1 MNIEKLQG
9 IILQDIED
17 KVVSVGGVKFK
28 KPKVKEIKENGIRYK
43 VFYTTEYNPNN
54 HNELNNEIE
63 LYRKQIS

>member
-9 IILQDIED
+9 LILQDIED

-28 KPKVKEIKENGIRYK
+28 KPKVKEIIENGIRYK
-43 VFYTTEYNPNN
+43 IYYTTEYNGNS

>member
-9 IILQDIED
+9 LMIQDVED

-28 KPKVKEIKENGIRYK
+28 KPKVKEVTENGIKYK
-43 VFYTTEYNPNN
+43 VFYTTEYNGNS

>member
-9 IILQDIED
+9 LILQDVED

-28 KPKVKEIKENGIRYK
+28 KPKVKEITENGIKYK
-43 VFYTTEYNPNN
+43 VYYTTEYNSNN

-63 LYRKQIS
+63 LYRKRIS